1 MLERWTRVVIRW
13 RFVVIVLWVAL
24 VVVGAFL
31 AGRLPG
37 LLSTSLAVPG
47 TGSEQ
52 ADAILT
58 QHFGE
63 NIEGT
68 FTVVFHVAN
77 PSVPTLHAM
86 DKRFATAA
94 RAVPTGHVMAL
105 RPVEGILYGNVG
117 TSLDL
122 QQAASYTGALRHAL
136 KDSGLPTAY
145 VTGAPALQYDIQPI
159 LEADLRRGE
168 AIAVL
173 AALVLLSIVLG
184 PSVALL
190 IPLAV
195 AASTTTAALA
205 IIFALAHEFLMVL
218 YVPNLVQLI
227 GLGLA
232 VDYSLLIVHR
242 FRQELVDRERTVD
255 DAIVATMAS
264 AGRTVL
270 FSGIAVAIG
279 LSVVLVIPVP
289 FVRSLGFAGL
299 VVPLVSVVA
308 ALTLQPSLLSLLGR
322 RGMWRARLSRSG
334 AKRDGERGLWP
345 RLARVVMRRPLVV
358 LVGSFAVLVA
368 AAVPTVWLQLTP
380 GSVVAIPQD
389 IQSARALALL
399 RNRIGPG
406 VITPIEVVLD
416 AGAPGRA
423 TAPAISA
430 ATLRLAHELLGDPE
444 VFVVAIGSR
453 VPYVDSSDQYR
464 QMIVIGR
471 HDFGQEATQRLVH
484 QIRSL
489 FLPAA
494 RFPSAL
500 RVYVGGAPAQ
510 GADFLTRVYGAF
522 PWIVLLVLALA
533 YLVLLRAFRSLLL
546 PLMAVLLDAISVAA
560 AYGLLVV
567 IFRFGVGADVL
578 GLYRVSQI
586 EGWVPIFMFA
596 MLFGLSMDYEVFFV
610 TRMRESW
617 DNCGDNSRAVTDG
630 LTHTGRVV
638 SAAALVMVGALSG
651 LVAGHVAGLQ
661 ELGAGLALGV
671 LLDATIV
678 RGLLMP
684 SLMALLGSWNWWLPV
699 PIARL
704 AGVEVSPLAG
714 RERRDLPTS
723 T

>member
-1 MLERWTRVVIRW
+1 
-13 RFVVIVLWVAL
+13 
-24 VVVGAFL
+24 
-31 AGRLPG
+31 
-37 LLSTSLAVPG
+37 
-47 TGSEQ
+47 
-52 ADAILT
+52 
-58 QHFGE
+58 
-63 NIEGT
+63 
-68 FTVVFHVAN
+68 
-77 PSVPTLHAM
+77 
-86 DKRFATAA
+86 
-94 RAVPTGHVMAL
+94 
-105 RPVEGILYGNVG
+105 
-117 TSLDL
+117 
-122 QQAASYTGALRHAL
+122 
-136 KDSGLPTAY
+136 
-145 VTGAPALQYDIQPI
+145 
-159 LEADLRRGE
+159 
-168 AIAVL
+168 L

-184 PSVALL
+184 PSVSLL

-322 RGMWRARLSRSG
+322 HGVRRARLSRPG

-484 QIRSL
+484 
-489 FLPAA
+489 
-494 RFPSAL
+494 
-500 RVYVGGAPAQ
+500 
-510 GADFLTRVYGAF
+510 
-522 PWIVLLVLALA
+522 
-533 YLVLLRAFRSLLL
+533 
-546 PLMAVLLDAISVAA
+546 
-560 AYGLLVV
+560 
-567 IFRFGVGADVL
+567 
-578 GLYRVSQI
+578 
-586 EGWVPIFMFA
+586 
-596 MLFGLSMDYEVFFV
+596 
-610 TRMRESW
+610 
-617 DNCGDNSRAVTDG
+617 
-630 LTHTGRVV
+630 
-638 SAAALVMVGALSG
+638 
-651 LVAGHVAGLQ
+651 
-661 ELGAGLALGV
+661 
-671 LLDATIV
+671 
-678 RGLLMP
+678 
-684 SLMALLGSWNWWLPV
+684 
-699 PIARL
+699 
-704 AGVEVSPLAG
+704 
-714 RERRDLPTS
+714 
-723 T
+723 

>member
-77 PSVPTLHAM
+77 PSAPTLHAM

-145 VTGAPALQYDIQPI
+145 VTGASALQYDIQPI

-255 DAIVATMAS
+255 DAIVATMAN

-322 RGMWRARLSRSG
+322 HGVRRARLSRPG

-358 LVGSFAVLVA
+358 LVGSVAVLVA

-399 RNRIGPG
+399 RDRIGPG

-416 AGAPGRA
+416 AGAPGKA

-453 VPYVDSSDQYR
+453 APYVDSSDQYR

-471 HDFGQEATQRLVH
+471 HDFGQEATQQLVH
-484 QIRSL
+484 EIRSR

-684 SLMALLGSWNWWLPV
+684 SLMALLGRWNWWLPV

-704 AGVEVSPLAG
+704 AGVEASPLAG

-723 T
+723 A